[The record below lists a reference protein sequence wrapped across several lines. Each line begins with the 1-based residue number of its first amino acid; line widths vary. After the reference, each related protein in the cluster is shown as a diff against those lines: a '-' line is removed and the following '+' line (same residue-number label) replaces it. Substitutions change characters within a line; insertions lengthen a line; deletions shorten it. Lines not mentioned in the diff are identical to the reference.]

1 MDATPRDIFQ
11 EGTGML
17 VITRKRG
24 ETITITTQ
32 DGQRIEVVLI
42 EMQKSRARIAVK
54 APGTVKVVRGE
65 LEQRAA

>member
-1 MDATPRDIFQ
+1 
-11 EGTGML
+11 ML

-32 DGQRIEVVLI
+32 DGTKIEVVLI
-42 EMQKSRARIAVK
+42 QMQKSRARVAVK

-65 LEQRAA
+65 LERRAA